1 MSETPI
7 AVLRYQ
13 DLLTLA
19 KVLDHNLSYKNWNAL
34 GKLLI
39 EEKPNITSYQVDFL
53 KHGYVEEE
61 SASWEFVESLSTKVP
76 NCSIITFEKIARTLK
91 RNDICYFLNTLDDQS
106 IDIWKLPTKEKK
118 SLVYYLELSC
128 VTSSDWR
135 MFADALGYSYAD
147 INHIFC
153 GNRSLERPTVL
164 LFNLLISKYPTFT
177 LQELIKIC
185 MKAPKNYST
194 VVEKLIAICEEQGL
208 QTLYYQE

>member
-7 AVLRYQ
+7 SVLRYQ

-106 IDIWKLPTKEKK
+106 IDIWKLPKKEKK

-135 MFADALGYSYAD
+135 MFAEELGYSYAD
-147 INHIFC
+147 ISRISHRHRTFE
-153 GNRSLERPTVL
+153 SPTIL
-164 LFNLLISKYPTFT
+164 LFNLLIAEYPKFT
-177 LQELIKIC
+177 LQELRRIC
-185 MKAPKNYST
+185 MKAPNCYST
-194 VVEKLIAICEEQGL
+194 VMEKISHLL
-208 QTLYYQE
+208 

>member
-7 AVLRYQ
+7 SVLRYQ

-106 IDIWKLPTKEKK
+106 IDIWKLPKKEKK

-135 MFADALGYSYAD
+135 MFAEELGYSYAD
-147 INHIFC
+147 ISRISHRHRTFE
-153 GNRSLERPTVL
+153 SPTIL
-164 LFNLLISKYPTFT
+164 LFNLLIAEYPKFT
-177 LQELIKIC
+177 LQELRRIC
-185 MKAPKNYST
+185 MKASNCYST
-194 VVEKLIAICEEQGL
+194 VVEKISHLL
-208 QTLYYQE
+208 

>member
-7 AVLRYQ
+7 SVLRYQ
-13 DLLTLA
+13 DRLTLA

-135 MFADALGYSYAD
+135 MFAEELGYSYAD
-147 INHIFC
+147 ISRISHRHRTFE
-153 GNRSLERPTVL
+153 SPTIL
-164 LFNLLISKYPTFT
+164 LFNLLIAEYPKFT
-177 LQELIKIC
+177 LQELRRIC
-185 MKAPKNYST
+185 MKAPNCYST
-194 VVEKLIAICEEQGL
+194 VMEKISHLL
-208 QTLYYQE
+208 

>member
-7 AVLRYQ
+7 SVLRYQ

-135 MFADALGYSYAD
+135 MFAEELGYSYAD
-147 INHIFC
+147 ISRISHRHRTFE
-153 GNRSLERPTVL
+153 SPTIL
-164 LFNLLISKYPTFT
+164 LFNLLIAEYPKFT
-177 LQELIKIC
+177 LQELRRIC
-185 MKAPKNYST
+185 MKASNCYST
-194 VVEKLIAICEEQGL
+194 VMEKISHLL
-208 QTLYYQE
+208 

>member
-7 AVLRYQ
+7 SVLRYQ

-61 SASWEFVESLSTKVP
+61 SASWEFVQSLSTKIP

-135 MFADALGYSYAD
+135 MFAEELGYSYAD
-147 INHIFC
+147 ISRISHRHRTFE
-153 GNRSLERPTVL
+153 SPTIL
-164 LFNLLISKYPTFT
+164 LFNLLIAEYPKFT
-177 LQELIKIC
+177 LQELRRIC
-185 MKAPKNYST
+185 MKAPNCYST
-194 VVEKLIAICEEQGL
+194 VMEKISHLL
-208 QTLYYQE
+208 